1 MIKKKENVKK
11 TVKANNVK
19 VRKTSI
25 RTTLFAGFF
34 IPVFLLVLLGVVS
47 YSTASKTILAK
58 YEESSLNT
66 VEAVSL
72 YAGILTD
79 GVSSRSL
86 EQVNGVDMKTY
97 DGQYSDNTD
106 PAWLEY
112 FGNAKAKILQMYN
125 STSDNVNVSA
135 WGDLIIYTCHTA

>member
-1 MIKKKENVKK
+1 MRMIKKRESVKK
-11 TVKANNVK
+11 TVKTPNVK
-19 VRKTSI
+19 ARKKSI

-58 YEESSLNT
+58 YEDSSLNT

-86 EQVNGVDMKTY
+86 EQVNGADKKKY
-97 DGQYSDNTD
+97 
-106 PAWLEY
+106 
-112 FGNAKAKILQMYN
+112 
-125 STSDNVNVSA
+125 
-135 WGDLIIYTCHTA
+135 

>member
-1 MIKKKENVKK
+1 MIKKKEKVKK
-11 TVKANNVK
+11 TVKAKDVK
-19 VRKTSI
+19 VRKKSI

-97 DGQYSDNTD
+97 YG
-106 PAWLEY
+106 
-112 FGNAKAKILQMYN
+112 
-125 STSDNVNVSA
+125 
-135 WGDLIIYTCHTA
+135 